1 MLLQLWSRMRYW
13 MVLQVGEDAVLCCT
27 PQYTLDV
34 NKAGTKKETSI
45 QISDLVFPYHW
56 SGWFSQ

>member
-1 MLLQLWSRMRYW
+1 

-34 NKAGTKKETSI
+34 NKAVPKKETSI
-45 QISDLVFPYHW
+45 QISDLLCFRYHW